1 MNEILNFFFPQALG
15 VFGLCQIFAF
25 IEYVRARL
33 SKEYF
38 ETLLKAVLLTVAS
51 AVIAIGVILSITG
64 EFSYKN
70 NVFKWKTN
78 LFSIFSFSRN
88 VPL

>member
-1 MNEILNFFFPQALG
+1 M
-15 VFGLCQIFAF
+15 FGLCQIFAF

-64 EFSYKN
+64 KFARKIEIEMPVFTVIFTFT
-70 NVFKWKTN
+70 NV
-78 LFSIFSFSRN
+78 I
-88 VPL
+88 P

>member
-1 MNEILNFFFPQALG
+1 MFQALG

-38 ETLLKAVLLTVAS
+38 ETLLKAVLVTVFS
-51 AVIAIGVILSITG
+51 AVVVVSVILSITG
-64 EFSYKN
+64 RISEIN
-70 NVFKWKTN
+70 QM
-78 LFSIFSFSRN
+78 
-88 VPL
+88 

>member
-1 MNEILNFFFPQALG
+1 M
-15 VFGLCQIFAF
+15 FGLCQIFAF

-38 ETLLKAVLLTVAS
+38 ETLLKAVLITVAS

-64 EFSYKN
+64 EFFLFTTKICLFFGHI
-70 NVFKWKTN
+70 FKFQYFK
-78 LFSIFSFSRN
+78 L
-88 VPL
+88 

>member
-1 MNEILNFFFPQALG
+1 MG

-38 ETLLKAVLLTVAS
+38 ETLLKAVIVTVFS
-51 AVIAIGVILSITG
+51 AAVFVGVILSITG
-64 EFSYKN
+64 KILTANTFLSILSNDKIYFYKIN
-70 NVFKWKTN
+70 
-78 LFSIFSFSRN
+78 
-88 VPL
+88 P